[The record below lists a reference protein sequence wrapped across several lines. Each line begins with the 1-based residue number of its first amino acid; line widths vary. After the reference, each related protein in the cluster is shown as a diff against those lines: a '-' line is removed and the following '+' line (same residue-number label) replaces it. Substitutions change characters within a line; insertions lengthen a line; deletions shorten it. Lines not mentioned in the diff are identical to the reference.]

1 MIDTVSQQAELFAQT
16 MLAMLQANSL
26 RMTAPRRAIVS
37 ALACGPSHSTAQ
49 QVLKSARADHP
60 ALGRASVY
68 RTLEILSRLGAVRP
82 WASPRGEIEFV
93 RVLGGH
99 HHLICSSCGE
109 LEEIPYCQDTC
120 PAGKLAGGAH
130 VHGHLVELVGVCS
143 ACLRMEE
150 A

>member
-1 MIDTVSQQAELFAQT
+1 MSQQALALEQ
-16 MLAMLQANSL
+16 MLKMLQADGL
-26 RMTAPRRAIVS
+26 RMTTPRKAIVS
-37 ALACGPSHSTAQ
+37 AIAHGPSHSTAQ
-49 QVLKSARADHP
+49 QVLERARTDHP

-82 WASPRGEIEFV
+82 WAGAHGEIEFV

-109 LEEIPYCQDTC
+109 LEEIPHCRDTC
-120 PAGKLAGGAH
+120 PAGELVNGAR

-143 ACLRMEE
+143 TCLRKEE